1 MMKVEVL
8 PVASIA
14 TVEGVIVPGDGRGAG
29 LGFPT
34 ANLEVESPQVL
45 PDDGVYSCRVTLANG
60 QRYGGTV
67 SVGFNPTFPD
77 VKNRRIEVFVHDFRG
92 NLYDQKIT
100 VEFVTFMH
108 EMVAFSQ
115 VEELIDHTHQ
125 LVEQSK
131 KLLGDEQ

>member
-34 ANLEVESPQVL
+34 ANLDVDQQDDL
-45 PDDGVYSCRVTLANG
+45 PRDGVYSCRVHLADG
-60 QRYGGTV
+60 SVYGGTV

-77 VKNRRIEVFVHDFRG
+77 VKNRRVEVFVHDFRG
-92 NLYDQKIT
+92 NLYDQKIR
-100 VEFVTFMH
+100 VDFVTFMH
-108 EMVAFSQ
+108 EMVAFSE
-115 VEELIDHTHQ
+115 VEQLINHTHQ
-125 LVEQSK
+125 LVEKSK
-131 KLLGDEQ
+131 KLLADE